1 MVCMVQGVVM
11 VCRME
16 GVKCNVCRVE
26 GVMVECLKYGPLH
39 HTPLPPAILT
49 PLSCTTHPSHQL
61 SRPLSLASHTPPPSY
76 PDLWRVFGDV
86 AEG

>member
-39 HTPLPPAILT
+39 HTPLPPAIPT
-49 PLSCTTHPSHQL
+49 PLSCTTHPS
-61 SRPLSLASHTPPPSY
+61 PSY